1 MASESDDE
9 AMHTAASIA
18 CASYTA
24 EYLSRDTWKESH
36 YGTAQTAYYLEH
48 ESEMRGIMRVDRAT
62 FEALLDRLLEHG
74 LEPERTLTAAEKL
87 MHFLYIVGQGS
98 GYRAV
103 ATLFKRPLGTISE
116 SFHVSLAAI
125 LSMYPEVVKEPDY
138 TATPHRI
145 ARNPKFFPFFKDCV
159 GALDGSHIKAYV
171 TGETKPYRN
180 RKGDLSQ
187 NVLAVVDFN
196 MLFTYV
202 LAGWEGS
209 AADITVLYHARDMEG
224 FGSNL
229 PEGKY
234 YLADAGYTSTSMT
247 LIPFSGG
254 VRYHLKEWLQPRVDA
269 EQGGRKQTDLR
280 PMDEKELFN
289 LRHSSLR
296 NVVERVFGVL
306 KQRFHILEKRPRYD
320 RATQIQ
326 LVYALCAL
334 HNFVRLT
341 NADDDLFKDEQARM
355 EKDILYPQRN
365 DMHNQASKK
374 PNATAEAIAEK
385 EMDKF
390 QSRVAKEMWEK
401 YKDHLA
407 TRGQAA
413 RTDNEVP

>member
-1 MASESDDE
+1 MASTSDSEDE
-9 AMHTAASIA
+9 ALHAAAGIA
-18 CASYTA
+18 CTTYAA
-24 EYLSRDTWKESH
+24 EYLSRNTWTESH

-48 ESEMRGIMRVDRAT
+48 ETEMRGIIRIDRAT
-62 FEALLDRLLEHG
+62 FEALLDRLIGYG

-103 ATLFKRPLGTISE
+103 ATLFKRPLGTISD
-116 SFHVSLAAI
+116 SFHISLAAI

-145 ARNPKFFPFFKDCV
+145 AKNSKFFPFFKDCV
-159 GALDGSHIKAYV
+159 GALDSSHIKAYV
-171 TGETKPYRN
+171 IGETKPYRN

-209 AADITVLYHARDMEG
+209 VANITVLYHTRDIEG
-224 FGSNL
+224 FGANL
-229 PEGKY
+229 PPGKY
-234 YLADAGYTSTSMT
+234 YLADAGYTSTRMT
-247 LIPFSGG
+247 LIPFSSG
-254 VRYHLKEWLQPRVDA
+254 VRYYLKEWLQPRVDA
-269 EQGGRKQTDLR
+269 EQSRRKQTDLR
-280 PMDEKELFN
+280 PIDEKELFN

-326 LVYALCAL
+326 LVYALYAL
-334 HNFVRLT
+334 YNFIRLT
-341 NADDDLFKDEQARM
+341 NADDDLFTDEQSRM

-365 DMHNQASKK
+365 DIHNQAATRR
-374 PNATAEAIAEK
+374 PNTTAEATAEK
-385 EMDKF
+385 EMDRF
-390 QSRVAKEMWEK
+390 QCRIAREM
-401 YKDHLA
+401 
-407 TRGQAA
+407 
-413 RTDNEVP
+413 